1 MPRRSSFGS
10 NSRPPPSC
18 LANPFNWTYKKA
30 ILDKDPHWY
39 EKNILGTG
47 PFKFT
52 HYETGQSITGVR
64 NPDYYDPALPYLDGF
79 TAIYA
84 DKQATRI
91 DAIRSDR
98 AAIEFRGMSPS
109 ARDPPGAALGDKVMC
124 QAG

>member
-1 MPRRSSFGS
+1 MPRRSSSGS
-10 NSRPPPSC
+10 IPDRRLPAVGRQPVQ
-18 LANPFNWTYKKA
+18 LDLQKA

-52 HYETGQSITGVR
+52 HYETGQSVTGVR

-98 AAIEFRGMSPS
+98 AAIEFSRHV
-109 ARDPPGAALGDKVMC
+109 ALGARR
-124 QAG
+124 AGRRAWR